1 MEVKKVSRFVLEI
14 EKEEADILTD
24 IVLRTEGLTQEEED
38 FIDIF
43 LEYSERLGGEKDG
56 NVANEK

>member
-1 MEVKKVSRFVLEI
+1 MEIKKVSRFVLEI